1 MELLD
6 NPVRRYAWGSRTV
19 IAELLGREV
28 PSPHPEAEMWLG
40 AHPGDPSYLVDA
52 AGRRLSLAEE
62 IARDPAGRLGEQ
74 SARQWSGRLPFLFK
88 VLAAE
93 EPLSL
98 QAHPDAVDAAAGYA
112 REDAQGIP
120 LDDPRR
126 SYKDPNHKPELVCAL
141 TEFHALTGFREPAV
155 TVELLREL
163 DVPQLAGHVE
173 LLAGQPDQH
182 GLRALFSTWITLP
195 QSVLDQLVPAV
206 QEGCVALLRRA
217 GQDESSR
224 AARFRAEARTV
235 LELSER
241 YPGDAGVLAALLL
254 NRVTLAP
261 GEALFQDA
269 GVLHA
274 YLSGAC
280 LELMAN
286 SDNVLR
292 GGLTPKHVD
301 VPELLRVLHFGAGP
315 APRVVGVTEG
325 AVTRYDSPA
334 EEFRLRRL
342 DWSGN
347 GNAGDVVSLPEAG
360 PRIALCT
367 VGAVKVSAG
376 SGRSLTLS
384 RGESVWLDAKDVEV
398 KAASVDGPAQLF
410 VATDGLC
417 GPGPEPLPLVTP

>member
-19 IAELLGREV
+19 IAGLRGRQV
-28 PSPHPEAEMWLG
+28 PSPHPEAELWLG
-40 AHPGDPSYLVDA
+40 AHPGDPSYLLGPD
-52 AGRRLSLAEE
+52 GQRRSLLDE
-62 IARDPAGRLGEQ
+62 ITRDPDGRLGEI
-74 SARQWSGRLPFLFK
+74 SARRWDQRLPFLFK
-88 VLAAE
+88 VLAAD

-98 QAHPDAVDAAAGYA
+98 QAHPDMAGAAVGFA
-112 REDAQGIP
+112 RENAQGIA
-120 LDDPRR
+120 LDDAHR
-126 SYKDPNHKPELVCAL
+126 SYKDPNHKPELVVAL

-163 DVPQLAGHVE
+163 NVPQLAAHVE

-195 QSVLDQLVPAV
+195 QAVLDKLVPAV

-217 GQDESSR
+217 GADGQSGT
-224 AARFRAEARTV
+224 ATGVGRFRAEVRTV
-235 LELSER
+235 LDLSER

-261 GEALFQDA
+261 GEALFQGA
-269 GVLHA
+269 GLLHA

-280 LELMAN
+280 IELMAN

-301 VPELLRVLHFGAGP
+301 VPELLRVLRFEAGP
-315 APRVVGVTEG
+315 APRVTGVTDG
-325 AVTRYDSPA
+325 PITRYDTA
-334 EEFRLRRL
+334 TEEFRLWRL
-342 DWSGN
+342 DWAN
-347 GNAGDVVSLPEAG
+347 GNAGDMVSLPASG

-367 VGAVKVSAG
+367 VGSVKVAAG
-376 SGRSLTLS
+376 SGHSLTLG
-384 RGESVWLDAKDVEV
+384 RGDSVWLDAKDVEV
-398 KAASVDGPAQLF
+398 KAASVDGQAQLF
-410 VATDGLC
+410 VATDGLSR
-417 GPGPEPLPLVTP
+417 P

>member
-19 IAELLGREV
+19 IAGLRGKEV
-28 PSPHPEAEMWLG
+28 PSPHPEAELWLG

-52 AGRRLSLAEE
+52 DGRRQSLFEE
-62 IARDPAGRLGEQ
+62 ISRDPVARLGEG
-74 SARQWSGRLPFLFK
+74 SAARWGGRLPFLFK
-88 VLAAE
+88 VLAAD

-98 QAHPDAVDAAAGYA
+98 QAHPNAADAAAGFA
-112 REDAQGIP
+112 REDAEGVP
-120 LDDPRR
+120 LDDARR

-141 TEFHALTGFREPAV
+141 TEFHALTGFREPAT
-155 TVELLREL
+155 TVRLLREL
-163 DVPQLAGHVE
+163 RVPELSGHVE

-195 QSVLDQLVPAV
+195 QGVLDKLVPAV
-206 QEGCVALLRRA
+206 QVGCVSLLRRA
-217 GQDESSR
+217 SASDPSAAA

-280 LELMAN
+280 IELMAN

-315 APRVVGVTEG
+315 APHVAGVTDG
-325 AVTRYDSPA
+325 AITRYDTTA
-334 EEFRLRRL
+334 EEFRLWRL
-342 DWSGN
+342 DWAG
-347 GNAGDVVSLPEAG
+347 GNAGDMVSLPQAG

-367 VGAVKVSAG
+367 QGTVTVTVG
-376 SGRSLTLS
+376 SGRSIALR
-384 RGESVWLDAKDVEV
+384 RGDSVWLDAKDVEV
-398 KAASVDGPAQLF
+398 KAAAVEGTAQLF
-410 VATDGLC
+410 LAADGL
-417 GPGPEPLPLVTP
+417 VTQ